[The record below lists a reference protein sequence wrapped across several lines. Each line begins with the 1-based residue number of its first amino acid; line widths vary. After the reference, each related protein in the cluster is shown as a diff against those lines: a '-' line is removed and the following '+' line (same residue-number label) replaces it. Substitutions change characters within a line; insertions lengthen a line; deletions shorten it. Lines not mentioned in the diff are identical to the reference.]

1 MGLEW
6 SFQPSVELRRRP
18 VKDFSDSFWKGN
30 SRNFACTGFS
40 EVQGSIYSIY
50 V

>member
-18 VKDFSDSFWKGN
+18 VKDFSDSLVGV
-30 SRNFACTGFS
+30 FS
-40 EVQGSIYSIY
+40 EVRA
-50 V
+50 VLLVFAPPDE

>member
-18 VKDFSDSFWKGN
+18 VKDFSD
-30 SRNFACTGFS
+30 GFS
-40 EVQGSIYSIY
+40 TLLGELPLGRCGDLQAS
-50 V
+50 